1 MTREVT
7 EDSALVSWDRVQA
20 EIDGYM
26 LSYTSADGSSQEIS
40 VGADITTYR
49 LTGLRPGVVYTVYVW
64 AVKGSRSSRKSSTEA
79 ETGKL
84 FAAWLS
90 APIALCCC
98 FPSSEAPL
106 G

>member
-1 MTREVT
+1 MTESTATVT
-7 EDSALVSWDRVQA
+7 WDRVQA

-26 LSYTSADGSSQEIS
+26 LSYVSAEGSSREIS
-40 VGADITTYR
+40 VGADATSYQ

-64 AVKGSRSSRKSSTEA
+64 AYKGSRSSRKSSTEA

-90 APIALCCC
+90 AIIFLLILLLP
-98 FPSSEAPL
+98 PV
-106 G
+106 

>member
-40 VGADITTYR
+40 VGADTTYR

-79 ETGKL
+79 ETGYL
-84 FAAWLS
+84 TVGGTQAG
-90 APIALCCC
+90 PC
-98 FPSSEAPL
+98 FILLPL
-106 G
+106 NNR